1 MSTGKKTKLIGK
13 KRILGRL
20 VEYHVG
26 KLENDAVAQYNSDKG
41 TITID
46 PTKPQDIKHTTLH
59 EEFHVVFDR
68 VGLNQ
73 TSIGDDMQEIIC
85 EVFASWIV
93 ENYKITPK

>member
-1 MSTGKKTKLIGK
+1 MSINKKTKLIGK
-13 KRILGRL
+13 KKILGRL
-20 VEYHVG
+20 IEYRVG
-26 KLENDAVAQYNSDKG
+26 SLDNDAVAQYNSDKG

-59 EEFHVVFDR
+59 EEYHVVWDR
-68 VGLNQ
+68 AGLNQ
-73 TSIGDDMQEIIC
+73 TSISDDLQEVIC